1 MVAACITVADAN
13 GNTSLTWTVQDNGGG
28 SSDTLTE
35 SLNVTV
41 SAVNDTP
48 VRTAGAP
55 VAVNVAEDSANTTA
69 VALGLG
75 SLSYGPSGGSD
86 EASQTL
92 TYTVTAIPSFIK
104 VYLADGTTE
113 VTAGTVLANLAALQG
128 GTMPFGAVHEYDPC
142 VPAERQAGN
151 FVTMVPRDANMLPP
165 VIALDKLAS
174 ACGDPA
180 IKQGLE
186 AELTTFINQVEGHS
200 GQPVILRISESF
212 EGEHAVAARIERNL
226 WLERSYLEPEYGGRP
241 FTLWTANPALATEV
255 TDEPV
260 RWVVAQP

>member
-1 MVAACITVADAN
+1 MGRKKASGWRWQLGAAVLLA
-13 GNTSLTWTVQDNGGG
+13 L
-28 SSDTLTE
+28 
-35 SLNVTV
+35 
-41 SAVNDTP
+41 
-48 VRTAGAP
+48 AGAAIWAWWQAQHWTPPRAEYP
-55 VAVNVAEDSANTTA
+55 VQGVLLGETDGGVDFRALEAIGANF
-69 VALGLG
+69 V
-75 SLSYGPSGGSD
+75 YI
-86 EASQTL
+86 EASKGASSRDRAFST
-92 TYTVTAIPSFIK
+92 
-104 VYLADGTTE
+104 
-113 VTAGTVLANLAALQG
+113 NLAALQG

-174 ACGDPA
+174 SCGDPA
-180 IKQGLE
+180 IEQGLE

-200 GQPVILRISESF
+200 GQPVILRISEAF
-212 EGEHAVAARIERNL
+212 EAEHAVAARIERNL

-255 TDEPV
+255 TEEPV

>member
-1 MVAACITVADAN
+1 MGRKRASGWRWQLGAAVLLA
-13 GNTSLTWTVQDNGGG
+13 L
-28 SSDTLTE
+28 
-35 SLNVTV
+35 
-41 SAVNDTP
+41 
-48 VRTAGAP
+48 AGAAIWAWWQAQHWTPTRAEYP
-55 VAVNVAEDSANTTA
+55 VQGVLLGETDGGVDFRALEAIGANF
-69 VALGLG
+69 V
-75 SLSYGPSGGSD
+75 YI
-86 EASQTL
+86 EASKG
-92 TYTVTAIPSFIK
+92 ASSRDRAFS
-104 VYLADGTTE
+104 
-113 VTAGTVLANLAALQG
+113 ANLAALQG

-174 ACGDPA
+174 TCGDPA
-180 IKQGLE
+180 IEQGLE

-255 TDEPV
+255 TEEPV